1 MANQQKPALPPIELP
16 PAGQDRR
23 LGAVRGCAEALAIHQ
38 AATTHRGPLLVIT
51 RDAHHALELEAEL
64 HFFGSEVLHFPDW
77 ETLPWDSF
85 SPQQE
90 IISQRLATLYRLPAL
105 DSGVLLVPARTLM
118 HRLPPR
124 HYVDGQAFILDTGD
138 QLPVEDFQRRLEAAG
153 YQRVSQVMEHGEFA
167 VRGNLVD
174 LFPMGGNVPYRIDL
188 FDDEIDTIRTFDP
201 ESQRSLDRVDRLHML
216 PAREYPLDEAAI
228 RRFRE
233 AWRTAFEGDPSQ
245 CPVYR
250 DVSEG
255 LAPAGLEY
263 YLPLFFEAT
272 ATLFDYL
279 PDTALVVTNADT
291 AGAIEAFAEETAA
304 RYESRR
310 HNTERPILPPGRLFL
325 AVDEVFAGI
334 KPHPHLRLN
343 GFEEPAEAG
352 RTNLDTARPPEL
364 PISGRGE
371 NAPHAL
377 EQFLTGFPGRIL
389 FAAES
394 SGRREALHDL
404 LRGRDI
410 HPRPVEDWSTFVAGD
425 ENRLAL
431 TVAPME
437 RGLVL
442 HDGPAGPL
450 AVITEG
456 QLFGSHAIQRGR
468 RRGKQRDADAIIRD
482 LAELEEGAPVVH
494 EDHGVGRYVGLTRL
508 ETGGI
513 ESEFLT
519 LVYAD
524 DARLY
529 VPVASL
535 NRISR
540 YSGASPEAAPLHKL
554 GSAQWDKAKRK
565 AAEKVR
571 DVAAELLDIYARREA
586 RQGHAYPVDDQYAA
600 FAASFPFE
608 ETEDQGEAIDAV
620 VADMRSEKP
629 MDRLVCGDVGFGK
642 TEVALRAAFIA
653 VQGGRQVAMLVP
665 TTLLAEQHFETFRDR
680 FADWPVRVESLSRFR
695 ARADQDKVM
704 AGLAD
709 GTVDIIIGTHKLLQG
724 NTTFKD
730 LGLVIIDEEHRFGVR
745 QKERFKA
752 LRSEVD
758 MLTLTATPI
767 PRTLNMAFSG
777 MRDLSVI
784 ATPPARRLPVK
795 TFVSEWDSALIQEA
809 VLREIRRGGQVYFVH
824 NKVETIDK
832 AASDLAELVPEAS
845 VRVAHG
851 QMRESELERVMSDF
865 YHQRFNV
872 LVCSTIIETGLDVPS
887 ANTILINRADHF
899 GLAQLYQLRGRVGR
913 SHHRAYAYLLIP
925 HRSAMTGDAIKRL
938 EALESIED
946 LGTGFTLASHDLE
959 IRGAGEI
966 LGDEQSGQMQAV
978 GFTLYAELLERA
990 VDDLKAGRQPDLEAP
1005 VHHGPEVDLRVP
1017 ALIPEDYI
1025 PDINTRLSLYK
1036 RIATAENQEALKEL
1050 KVEMID
1056 RFGLLPEAVDNL
1068 FQVTQLKLR
1077 CRDVGLTRVDL
1088 GPEGGR
1094 LQFDSQPNID
1104 PARLIQ
1110 LIQQWPATYQL
1121 DGTDKLKIRKDMPNL
1136 DDRLDCLEG
1145 LLAEL
1150 VVEDAA

>member
-1 MANQQKPALPPIELP
+1 
-16 PAGQDRR
+16 
-23 LGAVRGCAEALAIHQ
+23 
-38 AATTHRGPLLVIT
+38 
-51 RDAHHALELEAEL
+51 
-64 HFFGSEVLHFPDW
+64 
-77 ETLPWDSF
+77 
-85 SPQQE
+85 
-90 IISQRLATLYRLPAL
+90 
-105 DSGVLLVPARTLM
+105 
-118 HRLPPR
+118 
-124 HYVDGQAFILDTGD
+124 
-138 QLPVEDFQRRLEAAG
+138 
-153 YQRVSQVMEHGEFA
+153 
-167 VRGNLVD
+167 
-174 LFPMGGNVPYRIDL
+174 
-188 FDDEIDTIRTFDP
+188 
-201 ESQRSLDRVDRLHML
+201 
-216 PAREYPLDEAAI
+216 
-228 RRFRE
+228 
-233 AWRTAFEGDPSQ
+233 
-245 CPVYR
+245 
-250 DVSEG
+250 
-255 LAPAGLEY
+255 
-263 YLPLFFEAT
+263 
-272 ATLFDYL
+272 
-279 PDTALVVTNADT
+279 VTNADT
-291 AGAIEAFAEETAA
+291 PGAIDGFAEETAG

-310 HNTERPILPPGRLFL
+310 YNTERPILPPDRLFL
-325 AVDEVFAGI
+325 AVDEIFGLI

-343 GFEEPAEAG
+343 GFEETEGAG
-352 RTNLDTARPPEL
+352 RANLNTAQPPEL
-364 PISGRGE
+364 PITSRGE
-371 NAPHAL
+371 NDPRAL
-377 EQFLTGFPGRIL
+377 EQFLAGFPGRIL

-394 SGRREALHDL
+394 SGRREALHEL

-410 HPRPVEDWSTFVAGD
+410 HPRVVTDWSGFLAED
-425 ENRLAL
+425 DHRAL

-442 HDGPAGPL
+442 HDGPVGPL
-450 AVITEG
+450 AIITEG
-456 QLFGSHAIQRGR
+456 QLFGSHAIQRGRR

-508 ETGGI
+508 ETGDV
-513 ESEFLT
+513 EAEFLT

-529 VPVASL
+529 VPVSSL

-540 YSGASPEAAPLHKL
+540 YSGASAEAAPLHKL
-554 GSAQWDKAKRK
+554 GSPQWEKAKRK

-608 ETEDQGEAIDAV
+608 ETEDQDEAIDAV
-620 VADMRSEKP
+620 VADMRAEKP

-665 TTLLAEQHFETFRDR
+665 TTLLAEQHYETFRDR
-680 FADWPVRVESLSRFR
+680 FADWPVRVETLSRFR
-695 ARADQDKVM
+695 GKKEQDRVV

-724 NTTFKD
+724 NTTFKE

-745 QKERFKA
+745 QKEKFKA

-795 TFVSEWDSALIQEA
+795 TFVSEWDNGLIQEA

-832 AASDLAELVPEAS
+832 AASDLADLVPEAS

-851 QMRESELERVMSDF
+851 QMRETELERVMSDF

-978 GFTLYAELLERA
+978 GFTLYAEMLERA
-990 VDDLKAGRQPDLEAP
+990 VEDLKAGRHPDLEAP

-1025 PDINTRLSLYK
+1025 PDVNTRLSLYK
-1036 RIATAENQEALKEL
+1036 RIATAENRDALGEL

-1056 RFGLLPEAVDNL
+1056 RFGLLPEQVDNL
-1068 FQVTQLKLR
+1068 FQVTEVKLH
-1077 CRDVGLTRVDL
+1077 CRDIGLTRVDL

-1110 LIQQWPATYQL
+1110 LIQRWPNTYQL
-1121 DGTDKLKIRKDMPNL
+1121 DGTEKLKIRKELPEL
-1136 DDRLDCLEG
+1136 SDRLECLEY

-1150 VVEDAA
+1150 AVKDAA